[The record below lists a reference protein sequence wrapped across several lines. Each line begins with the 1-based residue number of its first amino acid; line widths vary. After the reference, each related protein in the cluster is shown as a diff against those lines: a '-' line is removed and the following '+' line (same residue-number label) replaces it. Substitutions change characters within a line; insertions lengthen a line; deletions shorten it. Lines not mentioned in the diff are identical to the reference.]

1 MRRTYV
7 IKSHGLFK
15 RDAVEPFKVSRSQIE
30 AFVECPRC
38 FWLNHRRG
46 MRRPSSPPFLINTLV
61 DRVLKKEFDAHRAA
75 QTSHPI
81 MIAHGLDA
89 VPFQHPQIDEWRENF
104 VGMQFLDEH
113 TNLNIAGAVDDIW
126 QMRGSG
132 RLIVVDYK
140 ATAKDGQVTLDE
152 AWQDGYKR
160 QMGVYI
166 WLLRKQGFEVE
177 DRGFFLYCNGQ
188 DAESFEQRLN
198 FSVSLLPYTGDC
210 DWIEPTLLDLKACLM
225 ADDVPPAP
233 HDCEFCGYIAANQG
247 FPAGSMR
254 KAKVR
259 RATVGSNRHP
269 ADEMGEVRERIAEFE
284 EREAELREILI
295 AATEAERVGEEWIAH
310 VSEQH
315 RKLLDREALTE
326 HFGAEALQPFMH
338 ESVATVL
345 RLKDAHTGRQRR
357 RRRNSGGRPQRT
369 DAPDRPECATSRSA
383 SLL

>member
-1 MRRTYV
+1 MRKSYL
-7 IKSHGLFK
+7 IKQKNLFECN
-15 RDAVEPFKVSRSQIE
+15 ASEPFKISRSQIE

-38 FWLNHRRG
+38 FYLNRRKG
-46 MRRPSSPPFLINTLV
+46 LRRPSSPPFLINSMV
-61 DRVLKKEFDAHRAA
+61 DRLLKKEFDAHRSA

-81 MIAHGLDA
+81 MVAHGLDA
-89 VPFQHPQIDEWRENF
+89 VPFQHAQIDEWRENF
-104 VGMQFLDEH
+104 IGMKFLDER
-113 TNLNIAGAVDDIW
+113 TNLNIVGAVDDIW

-166 WLLRKQGFEVE
+166 WLLRKQGLEVE
-177 DRGFFLYCNGQ
+177 DRGFFLYCNAQ

-247 FPAGSMR
+247 FPAGSTR
-254 KAKVR
+254 KPAKVC

-269 ADEMGEVRERIAEFE
+269 ADEMGDVRERIAEFK

-315 RKLLDREALTE
+315 KKLLDCEALTE
-326 HFGAEALQPFMH
+326 HFGAEALQPFMR
-338 ESVATVL
+338 ESVVTVL
-345 RLKDAHTGRQRR
+345 KLKDAHTGRQRR
-357 RRRNSGGRPQRT
+357 REAVRNHQPFGAAAGPAAGQELEPRGGQ
-369 DAPDRPECATSRSA
+369 
-383 SLL
+383 

>member
-1 MRRTYV
+1 MKKPYSIKRT
-7 IKSHGLFK
+7 GLFNC
-15 RDAVEPFKVSRSQIE
+15 DAAEPFKVSRSQIE

-46 MRRPSSPPFLINTLV
+46 LRRPSSPPFLINTLI
-61 DRVLKKEFDAHRAA
+61 DRVLKKEFDVHRAA

-89 VPFQHPQIDEWRENF
+89 VPFQHPQIDEWREHF
-104 VGMQFLDEH
+104 VGMQFHDEH

-126 QMRGSG
+126 QRSSG

-140 ATAKDGQVTLDE
+140 ATAKDGQVTLNE

-188 DAESFEQRLN
+188 DAESFGQRLN

-210 DWIEPTLLDLKACLM
+210 DWIEPTLVDLKACLM
-225 ADDVPPAP
+225 ADDIPPAP
-233 HDCEFCGYIAANQG
+233 HDCEFCGYIAA
-247 FPAGSMR
+247 
-254 KAKVR
+254 
-259 RATVGSNRHP
+259 RHP
-269 ADEMGEVRERIAEFE
+269 ADEMHDVRERIAEFE
-284 EREAELREILI
+284 EREADLREILI
-295 AATEAERVGEEWIAH
+295 DATEAERVGEDWIAH

-315 RKLLDREALTE
+315 RKTLDREALTE
-326 HFGAEALQPFMH
+326 HFGAEALQPFMR

-345 RLKDAHTGRQRR
+345 KLKDAHTGSQRR
-357 RRRNSGGRPQRT
+357 RRCNFAQLHL
-369 DAPDRPECATSRSA
+369 A
-383 SLL
+383 

>member
-1 MRRTYV
+1 MAGRLQAPDGRLYLAVTQAGLRGRGSRLFPLLQRPRRRELRATAELSRLAAALHWRLRLDRAY
-7 IKSHGLFK
+7 L
-15 RDAVEPFKVSRSQIE
+15 ARSQ
-30 AFVECPRC
+30 
-38 FWLNHRRG
+38 
-46 MRRPSSPPFLINTLV
+46 S
-61 DRVLKKEFDAHRAA
+61 
-75 QTSHPI
+75 
-81 MIAHGLDA
+81 
-89 VPFQHPQIDEWRENF
+89 VP
-104 VGMQFLDEH
+104 
-113 TNLNIAGAVDDIW
+113 
-126 QMRGSG
+126 
-132 RLIVVDYK
+132 
-140 ATAKDGQVTLDE
+140 
-152 AWQDGYKR
+152 
-160 QMGVYI
+160 
-166 WLLRKQGFEVE
+166 
-177 DRGFFLYCNGQ
+177 
-188 DAESFEQRLN
+188 
-198 FSVSLLPYTGDC
+198 
-210 DWIEPTLLDLKACLM
+210 
-225 ADDVPPAP
+225 
-233 HDCEFCGYIAANQG
+233 DCEFCGYIAANQG

-326 HFGAEALQPFMH
+326 HFGVEALQPFMH
-338 ESVATVL
+338 ESVATML

>member
-1 MRRTYV
+1 MRKPYV
-7 IKSHGLFK
+7 IKQKNLFEC
-15 RDAVEPFKVSRSQIE
+15 DAPEPFKISRSQIE

-38 FWLNHRRG
+38 FYLNHRKG
-46 MRRPSSPPFLINTLV
+46 LRRPSSPPFLINSMV
-61 DRVLKKEFDAHRAA
+61 DRLLKKEFDAHRTA

-104 VGMQFLDEH
+104 VGMQFHDEH

-126 QMRGSG
+126 QLHGSG

-188 DAESFEQRLN
+188 DADSFEQRLN

-225 ADDVPPAP
+225 ADNVPPAP

-247 FPAGSMR
+247 FPAGSTR
-254 KAKVR
+254 KPAKVR

-269 ADEMGEVRERIAEFE
+269 ADEMHDVKERIAEFE

-315 RKLLDREALTE
+315 RKTLDREALTE
-326 HFGAEALQPFMH
+326 HFGAEVLQPFMR
-338 ESVATVL
+338 ESVATVVN
-345 RLKDAHTGRQRR
+345 LKDAHTGKQRR
-357 RRRNSGGRPQRT
+357 RRCNSGGRAQRT
-369 DAPDRPECATSRSA
+369 APDRPECATPQSPN
-383 SLL
+383 

>member
-1 MRRTYV
+1 MKRTYV
-7 IKSHGLFK
+7 IKSRGLFNCHSK
-15 RDAVEPFKVSRSQIE
+15 EPFRVSRSQIE

-61 DRVLKKEFDAHRAA
+61 DRLLKKEFDAHRVA

-81 MIAHGLDA
+81 MIEHGLDA
-89 VPFQHPQIDEWRENF
+89 VPFRHPQIDKWRENF
-104 VGMQFLDEH
+104 VGMQFRDEH
-113 TNLNIAGAVDDIW
+113 TNLNITGAVDDIW
-126 QMRGSG
+126 QMRASG

-198 FSVSLLPYTGDC
+198 FSVSLLPYTGD
-210 DWIEPTLLDLKACLM
+210 WIEPTLLDLKASLM

-247 FPAGSMR
+247 FPASSTR
-254 KAKVR
+254 KPAKVR
-259 RATVGSNRHP
+259 RAMVGSNRHP
-269 ADEMGEVRERIAEFE
+269 ADERKPGEDEKQSVFMSRCVPYMMGED
-284 EREAELREILI
+284 
-295 AATEAERVGEEWIAH
+295 G
-310 VSEQH
+310 
-315 RKLLDREALTE
+315 K
-326 HFGAEALQPFMH
+326 
-338 ESVATVL
+338 
-345 RLKDAHTGRQRR
+345 K
-357 RRRNSGGRPQRT
+357 RPQNVAVAACLQMWR
-369 DAPDRPECATSRSA
+369 DDKGGEKPGKKLNPARRKPDRAGRLSP
-383 SLL
+383 

>member
-1 MRRTYV
+1 MTSGART
-7 IKSHGLFK
+7 
-15 RDAVEPFKVSRSQIE
+15 
-30 AFVECPRC
+30 
-38 FWLNHRRG
+38 
-46 MRRPSSPPFLINTLV
+46 SSVCN
-61 DRVLKKEFDAHRAA
+61 
-75 QTSHPI
+75 S
-81 MIAHGLDA
+81 
-89 VPFQHPQIDEWRENF
+89 
-104 VGMQFLDEH
+104 LDER

-233 HDCEFCGYIAANQG
+233 HDCEFCGYIAASQG
-247 FPAGSMR
+247 FPAGS
-254 KAKVR
+254 
-259 RATVGSNRHP
+259 
-269 ADEMGEVRERIAEFE
+269 IAN
-284 EREAELREILI
+284 
-295 AATEAERVGEEWIAH
+295 
-310 VSEQH
+310 
-315 RKLLDREALTE
+315 
-326 HFGAEALQPFMH
+326 
-338 ESVATVL
+338 
-345 RLKDAHTGRQRR
+345 RR
-357 RRRNSGGRPQRT
+357 RCVVPRSVSTVIRRTRWATFASGSLNSKNAKTNCERY
-369 DAPDRPECATSRSA
+369 
-383 SLL
+383 